1 MFRSRKIGEIDITRH
16 ADDPGGKQ
24 PWKEEEKDSNTVGGI
39 WENFTQ
45 TTGFHGVNK
54 ITFKTKCPRQIIRR

>member
-1 MFRSRKIGEIDITRH
+1 MFQSRKIGEIDINRH
-16 ADDPGGKQ
+16 AEDPGGKRT
-24 PWKEEEKDSNTVGGI
+24 EEEKDSNTVVGI